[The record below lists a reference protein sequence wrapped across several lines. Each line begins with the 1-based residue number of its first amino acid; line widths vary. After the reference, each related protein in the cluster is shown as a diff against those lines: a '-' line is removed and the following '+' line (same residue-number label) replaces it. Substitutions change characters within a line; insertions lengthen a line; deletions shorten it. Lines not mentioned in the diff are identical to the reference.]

1 MSSRCREFRQSEWDE
16 HLASHVAGRA
26 LEWFAE
32 DLGHECDWT
41 SVGLIDRSA
50 RSELAVVTRSP
61 GVIAGLAAA
70 GIVASVAD
78 TGLEWRP
85 LVADA
90 TVVEAGARVAVL
102 AGATRSVLAAE
113 RVVLNLLGRM
123 SGVATATRRLVD
135 AVAGTPCRVYDTRK
149 TVPGWRLLDKQAV
162 LHGGGTNHRM
172 GLYDRV
178 MVKDNHL
185 VAEGRLEELQEAIR
199 RLKADHPAVEVELEA
214 DRLEQVE
221 AFLELEGV
229 DYLLLD
235 NMSLDELRLAVGLR
249 GDRANPRLEASGGVN
264 LDTVAGIA
272 ATGVDFIS
280 VGAITHSVKALDL
293 ALDFVSRV

>member
-1 MSSRCREFRQSEWDE
+1 MTVERLIEAALTEDIGAGDLTSLYFVPAERRSTAFIVARE
-16 HLASHVAGRA
+16 AGVLSGGEVA
-26 LEWFAE
+26 LEVFRKVDPAIE
-32 DLGHECDWT
+32 ATLLVNDG
-41 SVGLIDRSA
+41 DRI
-50 RSELAVVTRSP
+50 SE
-61 GVIAGLAAA
+61 
-70 GIVASVAD
+70 
-78 TGLEWRP
+78 
-85 LVADA
+85 
-90 TVVEAGARVAVL
+90 GAYVMKIE
-102 AGATRSVLAAE
+102 GPSRSVLTAE
-113 RVVLNLLGRM
+113 RTALNFMQRM
-123 SGVATATRRLVD
+123 SGVASATRRYVD
-135 AVAGTPCRVYDTRK
+135 EVRGTSAEILDTRK
-149 TVPGWRLLDKQAV
+149 TIPGWRLLDKQAV

-221 AFLELEGV
+221 SFLVLEGV

-280 VGAITHSVKALDL
+280 VGSITHSVKALDL

>member
-1 MSSRCREFRQSEWDE
+1 MTVDRLIEAALAEDIGAGDLTSLYFVPAERRSTAFIVARE
-16 HLASHVAGRA
+16 AGVLSGGEVA
-26 LEWFAE
+26 LEVFRKVDPKIEATLLVN
-32 DLGHECDWT
+32 DG
-41 SVGLIDRSA
+41 DRIS
-50 RSELAVVTRSP
+50 
-61 GVIAGLAAA
+61 G
-70 GIVASVAD
+70 
-78 TGLEWRP
+78 
-85 LVADA
+85 
-90 TVVEAGARVAVL
+90 GAYVMKIE
-102 AGATRSVLAAE
+102 GPSRSVLTAE
-113 RVVLNLLGRM
+113 RTALNFMQRM
-123 SGVATATRRLVD
+123 SGVASATRRYVD
-135 AVAGTPCRVYDTRK
+135 EVRGTSAQILDTRK
-149 TVPGWRLLDKQAV
+149 TIPGWRLLDKQAV

-221 AFLELEGV
+221 AFLEMEGV

-235 NMSLDELRLAVGLR
+235 NMNLEELRQAVALR

-272 ATGVDFIS
+272 ETGVDFIS

-293 ALDFVSRV
+293 ALDFVNRE

>member
-1 MSSRCREFRQSEWDE
+1 MEITVERLIEAALAEDIGAGDLTSLYFVPAERRSTAFIVARE
-16 HLASHVAGRA
+16 AGVLSGGEVA
-26 LEWFAE
+26 LEVFRKVDPAIE
-32 DLGHECDWT
+32 ATLLVNDG
-41 SVGLIDRSA
+41 DRI
-50 RSELAVVTRSP
+50 SEGAYVMK
-61 GVIAGLAAA
+61 
-70 GIVASVAD
+70 
-78 TGLEWRP
+78 
-85 LVADA
+85 
-90 TVVEAGARVAVL
+90 VEGPS
-102 AGATRSVLAAE
+102 RSVLTAE
-113 RVVLNLLGRM
+113 RTALNFMQRM
-123 SGVATATRRLVD
+123 SGVASATRRYVD
-135 AVAGTPCRVYDTRK
+135 EVRGSSAEILDTRK
-149 TVPGWRLLDKQAV
+149 TIPGWRLLDKQAV

-185 VAEGRLEELQEAIR
+185 MAEGRLEELQEAIR
-199 RLKADHPAVEVELEA
+199 RLKTDHPAVEVELEA

-235 NMSLDELRLAVGLR
+235 NMSLDELRLAVGMR
-249 GDRANPRLEASGGVN
+249 GDQANPRLEASGGVN

-293 ALDFVSRV
+293 ALDFVSRQ

>member
-1 MSSRCREFRQSEWDE
+1 MTVERLIEAALAEDIGAGDLTSLYFVPAERRSTAFIVARE
-16 HLASHVAGRA
+16 AGVLSGGEVA
-26 LEWFAE
+26 LEVFRKVDPAIE
-32 DLGHECDWT
+32 ATLLVNDG
-41 SVGLIDRSA
+41 DRI
-50 RSELAVVTRSP
+50 SEGAYVMK
-61 GVIAGLAAA
+61 
-70 GIVASVAD
+70 
-78 TGLEWRP
+78 
-85 LVADA
+85 
-90 TVVEAGARVAVL
+90 VEGPS
-102 AGATRSVLAAE
+102 RSVLTAE
-113 RVVLNLLGRM
+113 RTALNFMQRM
-123 SGVATATRRLVD
+123 SGVASATRRYVD
-135 AVAGTPCRVYDTRK
+135 EVRGSSAEILDTRK
-149 TVPGWRLLDKQAV
+149 TIPGWRLLDKQAV

-185 VAEGRLEELQEAIR
+185 MAEGRLEELQEAIR
-199 RLKADHPAVEVELEA
+199 RLKTDHPAVEVELEA

-235 NMSLDELRLAVGLR
+235 NMSLDELRLAVGMR
-249 GDRANPRLEASGGVN
+249 GDQANPRLEASGGVN

-293 ALDFVSRV
+293 ALDFVSRQ

>member
-1 MSSRCREFRQSEWDE
+1 MTVDRLIEAALAEDIGAGDLTSLYFVPAERRSTAFIVARE
-16 HLASHVAGRA
+16 AGVLSGGEVA
-26 LEWFAE
+26 LEVFRKVDPAIE
-32 DLGHECDWT
+32 ATLLVNDG
-41 SVGLIDRSA
+41 DRIS
-50 RSELAVVTRSP
+50 
-61 GVIAGLAAA
+61 
-70 GIVASVAD
+70 
-78 TGLEWRP
+78 
-85 LVADA
+85 
-90 TVVEAGARVAVL
+90 AGAYVMKIEGL
-102 AGATRSVLAAE
+102 SRSVLTAE
-113 RVVLNLLGRM
+113 RTALNFMQRM
-123 SGVATATRRLVD
+123 SGVASATRRYVD
-135 AVAGTPCRVYDTRK
+135 EVRGTSAEILDTRK
-149 TVPGWRLLDKQAV
+149 TIPGWRLLDKQAV

-185 VAEGRLEELQEAIR
+185 VAEGRVEELQEAIR

-221 AFLELEGV
+221 AFLQLEGV

-235 NMSLDELRLAVGLR
+235 NMSLDELRLAVGMR
-249 GDRANPRLEASGGVN
+249 GDQANPRLEASGGVN

-293 ALDFVSRV
+293 ALDFVSRE

>member
-1 MSSRCREFRQSEWDE
+1 MTVERLIEAALTEDIGAGDLTSLYFVPAERRSTAFIVARE
-16 HLASHVAGRA
+16 AGVLSGGEVA
-26 LEWFAE
+26 LEVFRKVDPAIE
-32 DLGHECDWT
+32 ATLLVNDG
-41 SVGLIDRSA
+41 DRI
-50 RSELAVVTRSP
+50 SE
-61 GVIAGLAAA
+61 
-70 GIVASVAD
+70 
-78 TGLEWRP
+78 
-85 LVADA
+85 
-90 TVVEAGARVAVL
+90 GAYVMKIE
-102 AGATRSVLAAE
+102 GPSRSVLTAE
-113 RVVLNLLGRM
+113 RTALNFMQRM
-123 SGVATATRRLVD
+123 SGVARATRRYVD
-135 AVAGTPCRVYDTRK
+135 EVRGTSAEILDTRK
-149 TVPGWRLLDKQAV
+149 TIPGWRLLDKQAV